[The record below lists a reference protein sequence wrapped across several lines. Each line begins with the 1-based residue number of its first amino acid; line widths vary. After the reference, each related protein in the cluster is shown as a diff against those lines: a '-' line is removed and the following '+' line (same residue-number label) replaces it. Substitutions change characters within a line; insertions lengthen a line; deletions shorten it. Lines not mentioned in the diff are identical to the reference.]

1 MCPDSDPDVR
11 ALRQE
16 ISKSVDALEKQ
27 IKLLGQRLL
36 RSRLRLNELET
47 GQKETQKKILDVSAA
62 CGFIGEVLHYRIRP
76 EGFTIMKAQYRCR
89 VLDLEMLRPANALS
103 WLFASSS
110 SLMGKSGERFSQP
123 RPIFNFEC
131 VTGGHGRCV
140 SDACDCPCHRRNTG

>member
-47 GQKETQKKILDVSAA
+47 GQKETQKKYL
-62 CGFIGEVLHYRIRP
+62 
-76 EGFTIMKAQYRCR
+76 K
-89 VLDLEMLRPANALS
+89 
-103 WLFASSS
+103 
-110 SLMGKSGERFSQP
+110 
-123 RPIFNFEC
+123 
-131 VTGGHGRCV
+131 
-140 SDACDCPCHRRNTG
+140 